1 MKKLNIKVLSLLVA
15 AAGMFA
21 GCSQEELVKSEID
34 NANYPNANVEL
45 SALTVGEVGTTTADL
60 SFDVTG
66 YTTEVL
72 EIAVVY
78 SATPDFAATQTV
90 VYTDSVAETINVQL
104 KGLSMETTYYA
115 TAYAYMRGATVYADT
130 VSFTTSAEPITKEML
145 NGKAYGKAGVADYWG
160 DVYDFNFTLSMGE
173 GDTIYVNSFEPYFAA
188 NGFTADKGV
197 NILTGI
203 LAIAEDGKTATITC
217 ESGQEIGYK
226 DCVFV
231 ATTTG
236 EDIVPIVFEL
246 TQNGAKMSVTSAL
259 FGVLSLSQGW
269 YTLYPPTEWDAL

>member
-45 SALTVGEVGTTTADL
+45 SALTVGAVGTTTADL

-78 SATPDFAATQTV
+78 STTPDFATTQTV
-90 VYTDSVAETINVQL
+90 AYTDSVAETINMQL

-173 GDTIYVNSFEPYFAA
+173 GDTIYVNSFDPYFAA

-217 ESGQEIGYK
+217 ESGQEIGYN

-236 EDIVPIVFEL
+236 EDLVPIVFEL
-246 TQNGAKMSVTSAL
+246 TQNGAKISITSAL

-269 YTLYPPTEWDAL
+269 YTLYPPTVWDAL